1 LADITDFVN
10 FDLLLTAAPGGYRA
24 RVVDSPAG
32 EAASSFTLPFSDL
45 EVENLILRLTQRSAG
60 TRRLESVEVGM
71 ARTFGTTLFGA
82 VFAGDVGVCWQKSRS
97 VVAQQDY
104 SRLAP
109 PRFRRYVGLDAC
121 CLPAEGRLRSVQFL
135 CQLWSRVRPEISSK
149 ETRCGGFAANCCF
162 ISKYLRRASR
172 SSSCLS
178 RAFQSATETS
188 TAATL
193 LCSASKIGPSATC

>member
-1 LADITDFVN
+1 MADITDFVN

-71 ARTFGTTLFGA
+71 VRTFGTTLFGA

-109 PRFRRYVGLDAC
+109 PDFADMWVSMRAAYQPKVGCAVYNFF
-121 CLPAEGRLRSVQFL
+121 ASFGR
-135 CQLWSRVRPEISSK
+135 
-149 ETRCGGFAANCCF
+149 GFAPKF
-162 ISKYLRRASR
+162 HQRRPGAVDSLQIVA
-172 SSSCLS
+172 LS
-178 RAFQSATETS
+178 PNT
-188 TAATL
+188 
-193 LCSASKIGPSATC
+193 